1 MSTGLIRSV
10 DTLRPNGKPLKHNT
24 SIEDD
29 KFLSV
34 AEAASYLGV
43 TPLTIR
49 NMLTDRRLRAYTL
62 GRRVLRIRLADIHA
76 ALTPYA
82 GEIGGA

>member
-1 MSTGLIRSV
+1 
-10 DTLRPNGKPLKHNT
+10 LKHNT